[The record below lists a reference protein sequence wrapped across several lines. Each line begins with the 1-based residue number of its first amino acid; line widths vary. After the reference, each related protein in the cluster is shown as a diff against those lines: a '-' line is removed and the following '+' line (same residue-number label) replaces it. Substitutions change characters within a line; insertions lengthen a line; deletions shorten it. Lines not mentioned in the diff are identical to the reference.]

1 MRYKLRRANLVQ
13 LERRFATP
21 VHVRTPPG
29 LEIPACVLAYL
40 SRGGKFVA
48 DRQPSTVQSVLAE
61 VDNFERSLHK
71 AVSFRGRHF
80 AAHQFQKCRPTTAC
94 WNPPAHPDV
103 SRYARMLRDQ
113 LSQYQPR
120 ARRRNEDFVDV
131 AGRQWL
137 RRHRDQVVVV
147 DADKNLGDVL
157 LPTEWVQETCRQ
169 LLAEAS
175 TPTSG
180 QQYRQAS
187 VSIKCSLDCILT
199 EAVWQG
205 LLPKFVHKFIL
216 QSFHISTPGIFRI
229 RVKIHKEP
237 MAARPIMNMSKSW
250 IGPLASFLVVALNPL
265 MSQGQHTI
273 QSSWEF
279 QNKVE
284 HTMLASDDGWV
295 LCTVDIKNLYPSIN
309 HMHFLKVFAA
319 RVRQHWHHRSA
330 YANLIIRL
338 CELLLHAQF
347 VMFEE
352 TIWQVTTGFAT
363 GLQTGVVFANIYL
376 ASLDDDMQ
384 NACVETASPL
394 ALCWFRY
401 IDDGFCIVRKD
412 CSQRVLA
419 FLNSWHSSIRWE
431 LSAEG
436 LQVPF
441 LDLHI
446 KLQDGRLSFETYRK
460 PQNSYSYL
468 PRSSCHAP
476 SVFRAIVTGEC
487 VRLFRNNKD
496 NPESFVKHV
505 EFFVDKLGRR
515 GYNKEEARSL
525 IAKTVRRLQ
534 GLSPARESCQN
545 KRVFFKQPYSFSLN
559 SRTIKVAL
567 KRDWHVVQKIFQ
579 CKFDFMLCYRV
590 QPNDFRRNYANTWLI
605 STRAG

>member
-61 VDNFERSLHK
+61 VDSFERSLHK

-80 AAHQFQKCRPTTAC
+80 AAHQFQKCRPTTAR

-103 SRYARMLRDQ
+103 SRYACMLRDQ

-187 VSIKCSLDCILT
+187 VSTKCSLDCILT

-229 RVKIHKEP
+229 RVKIPQGTYGSETHHEHVEVMDWSSGILSGCGAEP
-237 MAARPIMNMSKSW
+237 
-250 IGPLASFLVVALNPL
+250 FDVA
-265 MSQGQHTI
+265 G
-273 QSSWEF
+273 
-279 QNKVE
+279 
-284 HTMLASDDGWV
+284 
-295 LCTVDIKNLYPSIN
+295 
-309 HMHFLKVFAA
+309 
-319 RVRQHWHHRSA
+319 
-330 YANLIIRL
+330 
-338 CELLLHAQF
+338 
-347 VMFEE
+347 
-352 TIWQVTTGFAT
+352 TTHNT
-363 GLQTGVVFANIYL
+363 
-376 ASLDDDMQ
+376 
-384 NACVETASPL
+384 
-394 ALCWFRY
+394 
-401 IDDGFCIVRKD
+401 
-412 CSQRVLA
+412 
-419 FLNSWHSSIRWE
+419 
-431 LSAEG
+431 
-436 LQVPF
+436 
-441 LDLHI
+441 I
-446 KLQDGRLSFETYRK
+446 KLGVSKQGRAHDACLRRW
-460 PQNSYSYL
+460 L
-468 PRSSCHAP
+468 
-476 SVFRAIVTGEC
+476 G
-487 VRLFRNNKD
+487 
-496 NPESFVKHV
+496 FVH
-505 EFFVDKLGRR
+505 
-515 GYNKEEARSL
+515 S
-525 IAKTVRRLQ
+525 
-534 GLSPARESCQN
+534 
-545 KRVFFKQPYSFSLN
+545 
-559 SRTIKVAL
+559 
-567 KRDWHVVQKIFQ
+567 
-579 CKFDFMLCYRV
+579 
-590 QPNDFRRNYANTWLI
+590 
-605 STRAG
+605 